1 MPALSSLP
9 DASVYGS
16 VQAPKAMSLQ
26 EMVDL
31 GRSSTALQKEKVLL
45 PSAIQKGQAEAQTA
59 TMQADTAKLD
69 NALKHTNQVIQ
80 DQQKLLTK
88 PNLTSDDIVA
98 SAKENAKRMG
108 TPDDAVNQ
116 ALSNLPVNGT
126 PTQLRE
132 WLAVNLTKTLSAQ
145 SQLEKLYP
153 GGVLPSQLPQ
163 SYQAS
168 PATTQGGYTPTGTQG
183 NVPAGVTPEQMG
195 QPQRS
200 DFSKPVALSYPV
212 RQAGQAFT
220 ALPQEEDERK
230 IGTQTKSALF
240 QRQAEL
246 PQAER
251 TIKRAIEKAQEIG
264 KAEWNQGAGALGS
277 AGRKFSVFLGTEQGV
292 AYKELGK
299 DLAQNAI
306 ANIKAMGGSLDT
318 VNGQQ
323 LTKMANGDETYPPK
337 VLIEIAQRTQADMT
351 ALDSKATAMKKFAD
365 KFGDQNISAFNQ
377 MWKNNADPDIFQL
390 KNIFDDQN
398 MSAKE
403 KDDARN
409 KLIGTSEKQKR
420 LFNEKWNNIKKLEQ
434 TGSL

>member
-1 MPALSSLP
+1 
-9 DASVYGS
+9 
-16 VQAPKAMSLQ
+16 
-26 EMVDL
+26 
-31 GRSSTALQKEKVLL
+31 
-45 PSAIQKGQAEAQTA
+45 
-59 TMQADTAKLD
+59 
-69 NALKHTNQVIQ
+69 
-80 DQQKLLTK
+80 
-88 PNLTSDDIVA
+88 
-98 SAKENAKRMG
+98 
-108 TPDDAVNQ
+108 
-116 ALSNLPVNGT
+116 
-126 PTQLRE
+126 
-132 WLAVNLTKTLSAQ
+132 LAKTLSAQ
-145 SQLEKLYP
+145 SQLEKMYP
-153 GGVLPSQLPQ
+153 GGILPSQLPQ

-168 PATTQGGYTPTGTQG
+168 PATTEGGYAATGTQT
-183 NVPAGVTPEQMG
+183 PPKGVTAEQMA
-195 QPQRS
+195 QPAKS

-390 KNIFDDQN
+390 KNIFDDPN

-403 KDDARN
+403 KADARD

>member
-9 DASVYGS
+9 DASIYGNA
-16 VQAPKAMSLQ
+16 QAPKAMSLQ

-31 GRSSTALQKEKVLL
+31 GRTSTALQKEKALL
-45 PSAIQKGQAEAQTA
+45 PSAIQQGQAQAQTA
-59 TMQADTAKLD
+59 TMQADTATLD

-88 PNLTSDDIVA
+88 PNLTSDDIVN
-98 SAKENAKRMG
+98 SVKENAARMK
-108 TPDDAVNQ
+108 TPDNAVNQ

-145 SQLEKLYP
+145 TQLEKLYP
-153 GGVLPSQLPQ
+153 GGVLPSQLPTGG
-163 SYQAS
+163 YQAS
-168 PATTQGGYTPTGTQG
+168 PATTEGGYAPTGTQI
-183 NVPAGVTPEQMG
+183 PPKGVTADQMN
-195 QPQRS
+195 QPVRS
-200 DFSKPVALSYPV
+200 DFSKPVPLSYPV

-230 IGTQTKSALF
+230 VGTASKSALF
-240 QRQAEL
+240 QRQGEL

-365 KFGDQNISAFNQ
+365 KFGDQNLSAFNQ

-390 KNIFDDQN
+390 KNIFDSD

-403 KDDARN
+403 KETARD
-409 KLIGTSEKQKR
+409 KLIGTSEKQKKI
-420 LFNEKWNNIKKLEQ
+420 FMEKWNNIQKLEQ

>member
-1 MPALSSLP
+1 MPALSSLS
-9 DASVYGS
+9 DATIYQNIPQTDALTQIG
-16 VQAPKAMSLQ
+16 ALT
-26 EMVDL
+26 DL
-31 GRSSTALQKEKVLL
+31 NRKNISLQKERALL
-45 PSAIQKGQAEAQTA
+45 QPSIEQGQAQAKTA
-59 TMQADTAKLD
+59 TLQADTAKLD
-69 NALKHTNQVIQ
+69 NSLRHIGTIIQ
-80 DQQKLLTK
+80 DQQTLLTK
-88 PNLTSDDIVA
+88 PDLTANDIIEKA
-98 SAKENAKRMG
+98 KSSAKQFN
-108 TPDDAVNQ
+108 TPQEALDQ
-116 ALSNLPVNGT
+116 AIAGIPKNGSASELRAYLATNL
-126 PTQLRE
+126 
-132 WLAVNLTKTLSAQ
+132 AKTLGAQ
-145 SQLEKLYP
+145 SQLEKMYP

-168 PATTQGGYTPTGTQG
+168 PVTTEGGYAATGTQT
-183 NVPAGVTPEQMG
+183 PPKGVTAEQMA
-195 QPQRS
+195 QPAKS
-200 DFSKPVALSYPV
+200 DFSKPVSLSYPV

-230 IGTQTKSALF
+230 IGTQTKSSLF

-390 KNIFDDQN
+390 KNIFDDPN

-403 KDDARN
+403 KADARD

>member
-9 DASVYGS
+9 DASIYGN
-16 VQAPKAMSLQ
+16 VQAPQSMSIQDL
-26 EMVDL
+26 VNL
-31 GRSSTALQKEKVLL
+31 GRSSTALQKEKALL
-45 PSAIQKGQAEAQTA
+45 QPAIQQGQAQAETA
-59 TMQADTAKLD
+59 TYQADTAKLD
-69 NALKHTNQVIQ
+69 NSLKHIGTIIQ
-80 DQQKLLTK
+80 DQQTLLTK
-88 PNLTSDDIVA
+88 PDLTANDIIEKA
-98 SAKENAKRMG
+98 KSSAKQFN
-108 TPDDAVNQ
+108 TPQEALDQ
-116 ALSNLPVNGT
+116 AIAGIPKNGSPSELRAYLATNL
-126 PTQLRE
+126 
-132 WLAVNLTKTLSAQ
+132 AKTLGAQ
-145 SQLEKLYP
+145 SQLEKMYP
-153 GGVLPSQLPQ
+153 GGVLPSQLPAGG
-163 SYQAS
+163 YQAS
-168 PATTQGGYTPTGTQG
+168 PATTEGGYAPTGTQTT
-183 NVPAGVTPEQMG
+183 PKGVTADHMSQAPK
-195 QPQRS
+195 S
-200 DFSKPVALSYPV
+200 DFSKPIALSYPV

-230 IGTQTKSALF
+230 IGTATKSALF
-240 QRQAEL
+240 QRQGEL

-264 KAEWNQGAGALGS
+264 KAEWNEGAGVLGS

-365 KFGDQNISAFNQ
+365 KFGDQNLSAFNQ

-403 KDDARN
+403 KADARD
-409 KLIGTSEKQKR
+409 KLIGKDDKQKKI
-420 LFNEKWNNIKKLEQ
+420 FMEKWNNIKKLEQ